1 MRDYKIIRNILVIS
15 GVAILS
21 SCITSEIKNC
31 CKKTAQEVYEYEGLT
46 MSSYNSMNEIANTA
60 EDMISWISE
69 DVKSGY
75 VGKEQADTYIDNL
88 EQIIKETE

>member
-1 MRDYKIIRNILVIS
+1 MKKITRNILVIS

-21 SCITSEIKNC
+21 SCITSEIKDC

-46 MSSYNSMNEIANTA
+46 MSSYNSGQEVINTA
-60 EDMISWISE
+60 EDMIYWISE

-75 VGKEQADTYIDNL
+75 VDSVKADSYIDNL
-88 EQIIKETE
+88 EQIIKELE

>member
-1 MRDYKIIRNILVIS
+1 MHKITRNILIIS

-21 SCITSEIKNC
+21 SCITSEIKDC
-31 CKKTAQEVYEYEGLT
+31 CKKTVQEVYEYEGLT

-60 EDMISWISE
+60 EDIIYWISE

-75 VGKEQADTYIDNL
+75 VDSVKADSYIDNL
-88 EQIIKETE
+88 KQIIKETE

>member
-1 MRDYKIIRNILVIS
+1 MRKITRNILIIS

-21 SCITSEIKNC
+21 SCTTSKIKSC
-31 CKKTAQEVYEYEGLT
+31 CKKTVQEVYEYEGLT

-60 EDMISWISE
+60 EDIIYWISE

-75 VGKEQADTYIDNL
+75 IDSVKADSYIDNL
-88 EQIIKETE
+88 EQMIKELE